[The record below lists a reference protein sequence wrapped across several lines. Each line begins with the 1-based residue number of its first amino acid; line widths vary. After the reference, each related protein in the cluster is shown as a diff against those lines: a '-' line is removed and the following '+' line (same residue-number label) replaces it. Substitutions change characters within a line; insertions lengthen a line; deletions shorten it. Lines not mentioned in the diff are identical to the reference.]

1 MTDVV
6 SIKTGKPVI
15 SARKEA
21 SDRREALIR
30 DGKRW
35 QKFIERIKSGELNI
49 TIAAVGQELDFN
61 DMIIP
66 YLDSLI
72 VEQDEA
78 ERKDKRHQKYLKSK
92 E

>member
-35 QKFIERIKSGELNI
+35 QYFVSLLKAGAFTVKG
-49 TIAAVGQELDFN
+49 VGQELDFDN
-61 DMIIP
+61 ELLP
-66 YLDSLI
+66 YI
-72 VEQDEA
+72 DEEIDKA
-78 ERKDKRHQKYLKSK
+78 DKQEIQDKRHQKYLKSK